1 MFDLFRIIKK
11 LIIFVQNLENP
22 IIVEVEE
29 RFSDNAEVQRHR
41 MTFASNALVHTL
53 NTILIIHIHW

>member
-53 NTILIIHIHW
+53 NTILVIYIHW